1 MRTGPMLV
9 LGLSAMLGSCRASTQ
24 EQNARQA
31 SSEEPNQGQR
41 APAAAE
47 QSARRAGSEELSQEQ
62 RAPAIQAGE
71 KSNQAPQITGLE
83 FGSITVNGTTY
94 EKDVVIENGIARK
107 RKKGPSKKRRAEFG
121 HTPLTAEEEIPWE
134 CKTLVVGTGMHGKL
148 PVVEEFKQEARR
160 RGVKLILLKTP
171 EAVEYFL
178 NNYGPDINAIFHI
191 TC

>member
-107 RKKGPSKKRRAEFG
+107 
-121 HTPLTAEEEIPWE
+121 LTAEEEIPWE